1 MVSPRIEHRCQDLL
15 RLAYTDEAAALR
27 ELVLLKKQ
35 AIKYSRRT
43 DRMYID
49 RIIHNIMELNRGADI
64 H

>member
-1 MVSPRIEHRCQDLL
+1 MANPRIEHRCQDLL

-27 ELVLLKKQ
+27 ELVLLKKL
-35 AIKYSRRT
+35 AIKYSRQA

-49 RIIHNIMELNRGADI
+49 NIIHNIMESNRGADI

>member
-1 MVSPRIEHRCQDLL
+1 MANPRIEHRCQDLL
-15 RLAYTDEAAALR
+15 RIAYADEAAALR
-27 ELVLLKKQ
+27 ELVLLKKL
-35 AIKYSRRT
+35 AIKYNRRA